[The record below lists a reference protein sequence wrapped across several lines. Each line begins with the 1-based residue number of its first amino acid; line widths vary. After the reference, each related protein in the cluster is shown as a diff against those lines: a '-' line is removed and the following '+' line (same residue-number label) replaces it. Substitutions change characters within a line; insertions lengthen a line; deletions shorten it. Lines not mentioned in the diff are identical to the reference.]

1 MTNTGNITA
10 VFNRLILT
18 ASIFMIGAYF
28 AVLQFG
34 YFFMLEVF
42 LTSRSI
48 SYFIALFFWLLGFL
62 IGLNLKKTTNYIIL
76 LCGSI
81 IAYYLF
87 YFINILFPF
96 KSGALIFLGLLI
108 LISGICPGYF
118 FIQFQSIYK
127 NVKHLFFIENNGFIL
142 GIIISLLGAINMGEW
157 FIKFAPGAMGL
168 IALLLSL
175 YTIIL
180 SQHAKNNITEN

>member
-1 MTNTGNITA
+1 
-10 VFNRLILT
+10 
-18 ASIFMIGAYF
+18 MIGAYF

-62 IGLNLKKTTNYIIL
+62 IGLNLKKSTNYIFL

-96 KSGALIFLGLLI
+96 KSGALVFLGFLI
-108 LISGICPGYF
+108 LFSGICPGYF

-157 FIKFAPGAMGL
+157 FIKFAPGTMGL
-168 IALLLSL
+168 IALILSL
-175 YTIIL
+175 YSIFQSPHVEINT
-180 SQHAKNNITEN
+180 NEN